1 MTSEALCMVTHP
13 ASDVA
18 SAGPGCRVKSSG
30 DKIVNQRPRPSPPQ
44 PRQSPLS
51 FARHSLI
58 VKSS

>member
-18 SAGPGCRVKSSG
+18 SAGPG
-30 DKIVNQRPRPSPPQ
+30 DMIVNQRPRPPQ
-44 PRQSPLS
+44 PQQSPLS

>member
-18 SAGPGCRVKSSG
+18 SAGPGCRVKRSG
-30 DKIVNQRPRPSPPQ
+30 DMIVNQRPRPPQ
-44 PRQSPLS
+44 PQQSPLS